1 MKRSYTFFDGGT
13 IEFDDRKS
21 VKKLLEHAFEAFGYY
36 EPLGMDIVTVLQCHH
51 PKTKTGWFTTDTNLK
66 CVSEIKNPDELCFA
80 YHVPNVFYF
89 AEGGWGH
96 HMTELGNHP
105 VIENPV
111 VLHLRFEDFNNTV
124 VINGKYSFRD
134 IIDLLKR
141 TDYISPLAAALTVQ
155 TVDGESTERIPFSDP
170 RLETDL
176 QTFSANLP
184 EPLAVISIK

>member
-1 MKRSYTFFDGGT
+1 MKRNYTFFDGGT

-21 VKKLLEHAFEAFGYY
+21 IKKLLEYAFDAFDYY
-36 EPLGMDIVTVLQCHH
+36 EPLGMDAVTVFQCHH
-51 PKTKTGWFTTDTNLK
+51 PKTNTGWFTTDTDLK
-66 CVSEIKNPDELCFA
+66 CASEIINADELYFA

-111 VLHLRFEDFNNTV
+111 ALHLRFEDFDNTV
-124 VINGKYSFRD
+124 VINGKFSFRD

-141 TDYISPLAAALTVQ
+141 TGYISPSAAALTVQ
-155 TVDGESTERIPFSDP
+155 TVDGEFTGRIPFSDP
-170 RLETDL
+170 RLDTDL
-176 QTFSANLP
+176 QTFSINLP
-184 EPLAVISIK
+184 EPLAIISIK